1 MHSIS
6 FIPSPFAV
14 TLPLRCNFILR
25 SGLVAVRRQRHKLKP
40 VMLQGTDGVAE
51 LVQVHRFRDV
61 GIRIES
67 FYLRRALGGL
77 GVSAFPENTYTQTRL
92 TFART
97 GPVKPFPTRY
107 FGNSGGKLKG

>member
-1 MHSIS
+1 
-6 FIPSPFAV
+6 
-14 TLPLRCNFILR
+14 
-25 SGLVAVRRQRHKLKP
+25 
-40 VMLQGTDGVAE
+40 MLQGTDGVAE